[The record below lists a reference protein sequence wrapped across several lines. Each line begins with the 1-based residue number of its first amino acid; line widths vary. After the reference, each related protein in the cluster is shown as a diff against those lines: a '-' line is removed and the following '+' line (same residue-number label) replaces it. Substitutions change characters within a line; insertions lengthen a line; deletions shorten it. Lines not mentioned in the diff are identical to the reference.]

1 MPMTTLQFDLATP
14 DALKLSEAVDM
25 VEVPGEGG
33 DFGVLPGHAPF
44 MSIIRPGVVTV
55 HRDGKA
61 ERFFVTAGYA
71 EVNPQGCIV
80 LAEHLYD
87 LAKTTKEEAMTKRD
101 DALRQLDSAIDELE
115 KTRLERQL
123 NTFEALVEAVI

>member
-1 MPMTTLQFDLATP
+1 MAETLQFELATP
-14 DALKLSEAVDM
+14 AALQVSEAVEM

-55 HRDGKA
+55 HGADAQKRY
-61 ERFFVTAGYA
+61 FITAGYA
-71 EVNPQGCIV
+71 EVNPEGCIV

-87 LAKTTKEEAMTKRD
+87 LAETSKEDAQAKRD
-101 DALRQLDSAIDELE
+101 EALREVEHAEDDAAKARANKQLAIA
-115 KTRLERQL
+115 
-123 NTFEALVEAVI
+123 EALLEAV